1 MSGNAAK
8 KARHVIVLGA
18 LSAIGEATARL
29 YAKEGARLVLV
40 ARNEAR
46 LRQVGDDL
54 KIRGA
59 AECLVV
65 SIDLATCYATTEFAK
80 MAAALDD
87 RVDAVLLFYGVLG
100 DQREAEKDL
109 AQLRNIIA
117 VNFSSAAAWAVSAA
131 NQLEKQKSGVLLAVS
146 SVAGDRGRQS
156 NYIYGAAKAGL
167 TTLIEGIAHQL
178 APSGAHAVALK
189 LGFVDTP
196 MTAHIKKG
204 GPLWA
209 KPDQI
214 AHIVKA
220 IADKPGKPLVYAP
233 WFWGWIMLII
243 KWVPTAIFHKTKL

>member
-1 MSGNAAK
+1 MSDKAVK

-54 KIRGA
+54 KARGA
-59 AECLVV
+59 GECL
-65 SIDLATCYATTEFAK
+65 IFPLDLAAADAAAEFAR

-87 RVDAVLLFYGVLG
+87 RVDVVLLFYGVLG
-100 DQREAEKDL
+100 EQHEAE
-109 AQLRNIIA
+109 QNPEILRNIIA
-117 VNFSSAAAWAVSAA
+117 VNFSSAAEWAVAAA
-131 NQLEKQKSGVLLAVS
+131 NQLEKQKGGVLLAVS

-167 TTLIEGIAHQL
+167 TTLIQGIAHRL
-178 APSGAHAVALK
+178 VPFGAHAVALK

-214 AHIVKA
+214 ARMIQA
-220 IADKPGKPLVYAP
+220 IADRPGKPLVYAP

-243 KWVPTAIFHKTKL
+243 KSVPTAIFHKTKL